1 MSNPTNFQF
10 THNRSRASQEKL
22 ITASATIRTGR
33 VTDSFAFD
41 NPVVVTD
48 PEDDVTI
55 TVPDG
60 QEIGQR
66 LNILFTSDDNS
77 KTVTVTTTT
86 GDDGSLTAAGDFVA
100 LEWFG
105 ATSGWQKLSH
115 STET

>member
-1 MSNPTNFQF
+1 MSAGNLQHTA
-10 THNRSRASQEKL
+10 NRNRDLREKL
-22 ITASATIRTGR
+22 FTATGTVRTGR
-33 VTDSFAFD
+33 VADHFAID
-41 NPVVVTD
+41 NPVLVTS
-48 PEDDVTI
+48 PAADVTL

-60 QEIGQR
+60 VEIGQR
-66 LNILFTSDDNS
+66 LNILFTADANS